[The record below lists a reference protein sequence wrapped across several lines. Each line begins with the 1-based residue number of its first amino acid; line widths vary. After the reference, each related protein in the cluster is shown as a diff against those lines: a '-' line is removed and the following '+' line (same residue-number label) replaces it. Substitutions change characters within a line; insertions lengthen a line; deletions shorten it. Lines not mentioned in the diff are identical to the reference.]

1 MHELIKTEK
10 KLENI
15 LGLMKMKTVY
25 LSVWGGV
32 PGDLQLEVLR
42 LEKKKTK
49 IIDLSFYFKKFEKEE

>member
-32 PGDLQLEVLR
+32 PGDL
-42 LEKKKTK
+42 
-49 IIDLSFYFKKFEKEE
+49 